1 MKFLVSWRWS
11 KKKTDAPDEVLQKV
25 LLHPKGVMPWSKPSI
40 SIFHKRSQEDIVYL
54 DATGSTL
61 KRSENSEGPFYVY
74 ELVVRNPKKG
84 SSPFPV
90 ATYVTCDHT
99 TACVQYFLS
108 VFQTDRAK
116 QYRQKNTSPLMVVC
130 EILLSCTV
138 VVSTV
143 ACQTPN
149 PRKTHVYEVF
159 LNAPPAWWCSNALPY
174 EVVTHSRLWNVDNAT
189 ELGKRQHKMIDNFK
203 NKSEIC
209 VVVCWY
215 RTYRFY
221 IGSMHEFYHFI

>member
-1 MKFLVSWRWS
+1 M
-11 KKKTDAPDEVLQKV
+11 LQKV

-99 TACVQYFLS
+99 TASVQYFLS

-116 QYRQKNTSPLMVVC
+116 QYGQKKHQ
-130 EILLSCTV
+130 
-138 VVSTV
+138 ST
-143 ACQTPN
+143 
-149 PRKTHVYEVF
+149 HG
-159 LNAPPAWWCSNALPY
+159 
-174 EVVTHSRLWNVDNAT
+174 H
-189 ELGKRQHKMIDNFK
+189 M
-203 NKSEIC
+203 
-209 VVVCWY
+209 
-215 RTYRFY
+215 
-221 IGSMHEFYHFI
+221 